1 MICRDAIYLC
11 RKFQLLESVDLIS
24 MNTET
29 LFFAVNVTGPVLV
42 LLATGYLL
50 FRAGLLNEAFVTS
63 GSKLVFNVAL
73 PALLFLSISQAD
85 FSLTANPELLAATLL
100 STLLFFI
107 VLTLVA
113 HKTVQPEAARG
124 VVVQGGFRAN
134 MGIIGLAYCD
144 NLYGTEGLALAAVV
158 LGVVTLL
165 FNVLSVFVLN
175 FYLPAKRSPM
185 QHVLGMI
192 TNPLIISILLA
203 MPISYWQ
210 IPLPEF
216 AVKTGNYFA
225 QLTLPLA
232 LLCTGAS
239 LEFRAVGGNARNIA
253 FSTVS
258 KCLLYPL
265 VITLTCYMLGYR
277 DMALGVVYLL
287 CVAPTAAVSY
297 VMTKGVGGDARLA
310 ASIIVITTVF
320 SLPVTVAGY
329 GLLVYSGAL

>member
-1 MICRDAIYLC
+1 
-11 RKFQLLESVDLIS
+11 

-29 LFFAVNVTGPVLV
+29 LYFALNVTGPVLV

-50 FRAGLLNEAFVTS
+50 FRAGLLDDAFVAS

-85 FSLTANPELLAATLL
+85 FSQTASPELLGATLIA
-100 STLLFFI
+100 TLVFFI
-107 VLTLVA
+107 ALTILV
-113 HKTVQPEAARG
+113 HHTVQPKAARG
-124 VVVQGGFRAN
+124 VVIQGGFRAN

-144 NLYGTEGLALAAVV
+144 NLYGPEGLALAAVI

-165 FNVLSVFVLN
+165 FNVLSVFILN
-175 FYLPAKRSPM
+175 VYLPTKRSLM
-185 QHVLGMI
+185 QHLAGIV

-203 MPISYWQ
+203 LPLSYWQ

-216 AVKTGNYFA
+216 AVSTGNYFA

-239 LEFRAVGGNARNIA
+239 LKFRSVGGDARNIVI
-253 FSTVS
+253 STIS

-265 VITLTCYMLGYR
+265 VITLSCYAFGVR
-277 DMALGVVYLL
+277 GTSLGVVYLL
-287 CVAPTAAVSY
+287 CVSPTAAASY

-320 SLPVTVAGY
+320 SLPVTIVGY
-329 GLLVYSGAL
+329 GMLQLSGAL